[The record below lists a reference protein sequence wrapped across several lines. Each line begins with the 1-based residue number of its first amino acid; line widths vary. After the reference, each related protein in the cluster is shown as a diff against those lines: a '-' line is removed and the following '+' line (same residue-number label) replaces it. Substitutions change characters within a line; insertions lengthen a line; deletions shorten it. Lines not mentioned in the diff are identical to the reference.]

1 MRRILFAVFLVV
13 ACTTFAAAG
22 PIEDAE
28 SAYQREDYAVAERL
42 FRPLAEQGDAQAQ
55 FCLGVMYRNGE
66 GVQPDTQEAV
76 KWFRK
81 AAEQGYFRAQYL
93 LGLSYDMGWG
103 VPKNEQ
109 EAVKWIRKAAEQGS
123 FLAQSD
129 MGWKYSFGRGVPK
142 DEREG
147 VKWFRK
153 AAEQG
158 DSSSQHALGARYEM
172 GWGFWGISKDFI
184 RAHMWYSVAAAGM
197 SGSAEKMV
205 MKDRDHVASRMTA
218 EQIEKAQEMARRC
231 QETKFKECD

>member
-1 MRRILFAVFLVV
+1 MRRILFAIFLVV
-13 ACTTFAAAG
+13 ACATGTAAG

-28 SAYQREDYAVAERL
+28 SAYQREDYALAERL

-81 AAEQGYFRAQYL
+81 AAEQG
-93 LGLSYDMGWG
+93 
-103 VPKNEQ
+103 
-109 EAVKWIRKAAEQGS
+109 S

-129 MGWKYSFGRGVPK
+129 MGRRYSYGWGVLK

-153 AAEQG
+153 VAEQG

-184 RAHMWYSVAAAGM
+184 RAHMWYSVAVAGM
-197 SGSAEKMV
+197 SGSAKKMV

>member
-1 MRRILFAVFLVV
+1 MRRILFTIFLVV
-13 ACTTFAAAG
+13 ACATGTAAD
-22 PIEDAE
+22 PIEDADF
-28 SAYQREDYAVAERL
+28 AYLHDDYALAERL
-42 FRPLAEQGDAQAQ
+42 YRPLAVQGIAHAQ
-55 FCLGVMYRNGE
+55 FWLGVMYRNGE
-66 GVQPDTQEAV
+66 GVPQDTQEGV
-76 KWFRK
+76 NWTRK
-81 AAEQGYFRAQYL
+81 AAEQGYERAQNS
-93 LGLSYDMGWG
+93 LGLMYARGWG
-103 VPKNEQ
+103 VPENQQ
-109 EAVKWIRKAAEQGS
+109 EAVKWIRKAAEQGN

-129 MGWKYSFGRGVPK
+129 MGWRYSYGRGVPK

-158 DSSSQHALGARYEM
+158 DSSSQHFLGARYEM

-184 RAHMWYSVAAAGM
+184 RAHMWYSVAVAGM
-197 SGSAEKMV
+197 SGSAKKMV